1 MNDWKKD
8 WKEMIKIILEV
19 KQTNNF
25 LDIYLNR
32 WNFISQKWLF
42 YYQKVS
48 LLDSFYLPIN

>member
-48 LLDSFYLPIN
+48 LLDNFYLPIN